1 LHEVDLFAGLNPDG
15 DVLIN
20 TKKSVDELGL
30 SDLATGVRAK
40 RLLTVPATELAQR
53 CIGRP
58 VPNTVLLGGLA
69 ALTGVVP
76 PDAVVAAIRRRFRG
90 PLADANAAAASEAA
104 AYVRTE
110 QEAITRA

>member
-1 LHEVDLFAGLNPDG
+1 
-15 DVLIN
+15 
-20 TKKSVDELGL
+20 
-30 SDLATGVRAK
+30 
-40 RLLTVPATELAQR
+40 
-53 CIGRP
+53 
-58 VPNTVLLGGLA
+58 LA